1 MARGVNK
8 CIIVGCLGRD
18 PDVRYGQQGQIV
30 VNVSLATT
38 EAWKDKGTGEKVERT
53 EWHRAVL
60 FGRLAEVASEYLK
73 KGSWVYLEGRLQ
85 TRKWQDNGVDRY
97 TTEIIVNEMQMLGNN
112 RAASGEAES
121 SRPQPS
127 RAGKAAAAAGGG
139 SNPPPVDF
147 DDDIPFSGAA

>member
-1 MARGVNK
+1 MARGINK

-18 PDVRYGQQGQIV
+18 PDVRYGQQGQTV
-30 VNVSLATT
+30 ANVSLATT

-85 TRKWQDNGVDRY
+85 TRKWQDNGVDRF

-112 RAASGEAES
+112 RVAAGEGE
-121 SRPQPS
+121 QPRS
-127 RAGKAAAAAGGG
+127 QPPRNNRAAAVSGG
-139 SNPPPVDF
+139 SAAPAVDF
-147 DDDIPFSGAA
+147 DDDIPFDVAA